1 MLYVWGSTAR
11 NRARIL
17 VIRDEAPTAVEA
29 FARMF
34 TDASLADDGTVRGR
48 LHTLLAATEHRFV
61 PGLHTGL
68 TLGMTGFRAEFE
80 DPWPTSTDQV
90 GHFLTA
96 VRLTVDPQFLSNP
109 VFPLLLGGL
118 GQPDLPLRLM
128 IGHEKMADPEDVSR
142 ANLKSLLVA
151 LRCFHAQYQSVT
163 AQDVA
168 SFKTGHLELIQ
179 VGNGLGN
186 SRADLRL
193 SYTGWL
199 FGHSLVDGVFHN
211 REAVAHWIRTE
222 LGNGESP

>member
-1 MLYVWGSTAR
+1 MLYVWGQTAR
-11 NRARIL
+11 NRVRIL
-17 VIRDEAPTAVEA
+17 ALRDEAPTAVEA

-34 TDASLADDGTVRGR
+34 TDPNFADDGSVRGR
-48 LHTLLAATEHRFV
+48 LHTLLTATEHRFV

-109 VFPLLLGGL
+109 VFPLLLGSL

-128 IGHEKMADPEDVSR
+128 IGHEKVADPEDVSR
-142 ANLKSLLVA
+142 ANLKALVTA
-151 LRCFHAQYQSVT
+151 IRCFRAQYQSVT

-179 VGNGLGN
+179 VGSGLGN
-186 SRADLRL
+186 SPADLRL
-193 SYTGWL
+193 SYKGWL
-199 FGHSLVDGVFHN
+199 FGHAIVEGAFHN
-211 REAVAHWIRTE
+211 RDSVAHWIRTE
-222 LGNGESP
+222 LGSDEAL